1 MTARSKRRNGDVG
14 QISATE
20 ATSEL
25 SSKLLLKVSSIES
38 TSEELMYTILKEN
51 QMTREVMQTLIEE
64 TKRAAN
70 IAKALL
76 EQNST
81 TISTTVQQSTNEL
94 KTEFREAITA
104 TLKIQNNKDE
114 VKTLKKT

>member
-1 MTARSKRRNGDVG
+1 MTARSKRQNGDVG

-38 TSEELMYTILKEN
+38 TNEELMYTILKEN

-64 TKRAAN
+64 TKRATN
-70 IAKALL
+70 VRKALL
-76 EQNST
+76 VKKSAIINSA
-81 TISTTVQQSTNEL
+81 VQQCTNGL
-94 KTEFREAITA
+94 KTELREVIAA
-104 TLKIQNNKDE
+104 TLKNIKQ
-114 VKTLKKT
+114 